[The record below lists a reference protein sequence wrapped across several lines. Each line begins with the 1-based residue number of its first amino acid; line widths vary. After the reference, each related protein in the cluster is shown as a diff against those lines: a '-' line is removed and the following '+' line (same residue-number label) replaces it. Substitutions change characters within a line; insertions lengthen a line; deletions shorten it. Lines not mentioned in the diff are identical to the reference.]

1 MIKNRKT
8 ALLHLIE
15 KFQQALKEMHSGQSL
30 PFGEYLLSHQQVA
43 ILFCV
48 GEKENGAPIKELTKL
63 MHVTPGA
70 VTQFVDVLVKKRLVV
85 REVSISDR
93 RLINIKLTPL
103 AKKQFTKFKKKYLS
117 TVSIYFQGFSLEEL
131 EQFSSYLEKI
141 KMPVRK

>member
-8 ALLHLIE
+8 ALLHLLE
-15 KFQQALKEMHSGQSL
+15 KFQQALKEMHSGQSF

-48 GEKENGAPIKELTKL
+48 GDKENGVPIKELTEL

-70 VTQFVDVLVKKRLVV
+70 VTQFVDVLVKKKLVV
-85 REVSISDR
+85 REISISDR

-103 AKKQFTKFKKKYLS
+103 AKKQFTRFKKNYLS
-117 TVSIYFQGFSLEEL
+117 IVSIFFQDFSVEEL

-141 KMPVRK
+141 KMPARK